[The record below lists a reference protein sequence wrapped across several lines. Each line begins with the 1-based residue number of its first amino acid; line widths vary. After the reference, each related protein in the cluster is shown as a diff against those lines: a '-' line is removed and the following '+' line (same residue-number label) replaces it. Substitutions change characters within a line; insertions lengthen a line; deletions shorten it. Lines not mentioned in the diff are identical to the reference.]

1 MPQSLNAP
9 RGSKPRS
16 DAKPVEPSAP
26 APIITPRAVN
36 PEDAAA
42 AAAAKRRAR
51 DAYAA
56 GNLAG
61 CEEELGSA
69 LTVDGKNPA
78 LYTYRSLV
86 ELKQGRVAAAMRDVD
101 QAIELDPLSPRGH

>member
-26 APIITPRAVN
+26 APITPRAVYTAN

-86 ELKQGRVAAAMRDVD
+86 ELALLAASKARKLTGGV
-101 QAIELDPLSPRGH
+101 